1 MKPRLGENHGI
12 ARIELPS
19 VGSHGWQVRL
29 QWRGQK
35 VSRFFSDRMHGGML
49 ASLLAAREW
58 RDQQRE
64 IWHSLQR
71 PRVCQ
76 SSARN
81 ASGVV
86 GVSRV
91 IVRAQNGATYHFWQ
105 ATWCPA
111 SGQRQSVKFSI
122 KKYGDTLAYQLAIE
136 ARQSGV
142 GNADQ

>member
-1 MKPRLGENHGI
+1 
-12 ARIELPS
+12 

-122 KKYGDTLAYQLAIE
+122 KKYGDTVAYQLAIE

>member
-1 MKPRLGENHGI
+1 MKPIRGENHGI
-12 ARIELPS
+12 ARIELAE
-19 VGSHGWQVRL
+19 VGSFGWQVRM
-29 QWRGQK
+29 QCRGQK
-35 VSRFFSDRMHGGML
+35 VSRFFADRIHGNAM
-49 ASLLAAREW
+49 ASLQAARQW
-58 RDQQRE
+58 RDAQWAAWQE
-64 IWHSLQR
+64 HQR

-91 IVRAQNGATYHFWQ
+91 MVKSGNGVIYHFWQ

-111 SGQRQSVKFSI
+111 PGQRQSVKFSI
-122 KKYGDTLAYQLAIE
+122 RKYGDSVAYQLAIN

-142 GNADQ
+142 AE